1 MGETKERKKKAKA
14 KDPDDPE
21 YVKKKKKKKEKKA
34 KRKSKKEREQSSSE
48 DEGSES
54 VRDLVGT
61 EDDETTSI
69 SKPKSK
75 KSLKKK
81 SSKPSKSSSSTSLTS
96 YVEDPHEVKDG
107 LLDAGP
113 AAYPTENAKK
123 YGDLKDPK
131 IKKQC
136 KRVYKLLNFDPWNEA
151 HRYDDD
157 DTCDYLL
164 ENPEPCDV
172 KFEFEGFSG
181 CIYPLSM
188 CYALKAS
195 RDTVEAAYDAFPPA
209 IKETDL
215 WVGTPYHYAGAYVAP
230 PESVQFLI
238 QKDPTGIEVV
248 NYYGRT
254 ALHMGALFKAPRK
267 SMELLCN
274 KYPTAARIKDKDGY
288 TPLHLA
294 CENGAEAGV
303 VDLLVN
309 ACPKVVYAAA
319 QHTEMTPIHLASSKD
334 ADIGVIRVLLEAATD
349 SSICKLTD
357 MLGHTPLHMALLGLA
372 SYDVIALLLT
382 SCPETVWIKT
392 NTGELPLEIAQRK
405 RASGEVLE
413 MLENLMERLLVENGN
428 D

>member
-1 MGETKERKKKAKA
+1 MG
-14 KDPDDPE
+14 
-21 YVKKKKKKKEKKA
+21 
-34 KRKSKKEREQSSSE
+34 
-48 DEGSES
+48 
-54 VRDLVGT
+54 
-61 EDDETTSI
+61 
-69 SKPKSK
+69 PKSK

-81 SSKPSKSSSSTSLTS
+81 SSKSSSSTSLTS

-136 KRVYKLLNFDPWNEA
+136 KRVYKLLNFDPWNSA

-238 QKDPTGIEVV
+238 QKDP
-248 NYYGRT
+248 
-254 ALHMGALFKAPRK
+254 
-267 SMELLCN
+267 
-274 KYPTAARIKDKDGY
+274 ARIEDKDGY

-319 QHTEMTPIHLASSKD
+319 QHTEMTSIHLASSKD

-372 SYDVIALLLT
+372 TYGVIELLLT

>member
-1 MGETKERKKKAKA
+1 LASLTG
-14 KDPDDPE
+14 
-21 YVKKKKKKKEKKA
+21 
-34 KRKSKKEREQSSSE
+34 
-48 DEGSES
+48 
-54 VRDLVGT
+54 
-61 EDDETTSI
+61 EDDEQNVS
-69 SKPKSK
+69 KSK
-75 KSLKKK
+75 KSHK
-81 SSKPSKSSSSTSLTS
+81 KSSSSLPSA
-96 YVEDPHEVKDG
+96 EGPPKVKAE
-107 LLDAGP
+107 LYDAGP

-123 YGDLKDPK
+123 YGDVKDPK

-188 CYALKAS
+188 LYALKAS
-195 RDTVEAAYDAFPPA
+195 RDTVEVAYDAFPPA

-215 WVGTPYHYAGAYVAP
+215 WVGTPYHYAGAYMAP
-230 PESVQFLI
+230 SESVQLLI
-238 QKDPTGIEVV
+238 QKDPKGIEAV

-254 ALHMGALFKAPRK
+254 ALHMGALFKAPTK

-274 KYPTAARIKDKDGY
+274 KYPMAARIKDKDGY

-294 CENGAEAGV
+294 CENGADVDV

-309 ACPKVVYAAA
+309 ACPKVVYEAS
-319 QHTEMTPIHLASSKD
+319 QHTELTPIHLASSKD
-334 ADIGVIRVLLEAATD
+334 ADIGVIRVLLEAAND
-349 SSICKLTD
+349 SSICELTD

-372 SYDVIALLLT
+372 SYDVIELFLT
-382 SCPETVWIKT
+382 SCPETVWVKT

-405 RASGEVLE
+405 RAPGEVLE